1 MSNLLGYLLARAW
14 MSFIYQSF
22 GWLTSTVS
30 VSTLPVKC
38 YGGKICWHTKN
49 HTNHYGSKYLFLPL
63 LPEGVKTNV
72 LSHNDQAYKWK
83 IINGFHLR
91 QKKLSWSFI
100 IWQGFYEHWWYF
112 YALHFNKCLVPYGKD
127 GPWKWPMDCAT
138 CFFMIILVPLNILA
152 INFIFLWCIFIWFP
166 VRCYDY

>member
-1 MSNLLGYLLARAW
+1 MYVSIMSNLLGYLLARAW

-22 GWLTSTVS
+22 GSLTSTVS
-30 VSTLPVKC
+30 AATLPVKC
-38 YGGKICWHTKN
+38 YGGKTCWHTKN

-91 QKKLSWSFI
+91 QKDYHQDSSFDKF
-100 IWQGFYEHWWYF
+100 FYEYWKHF
-112 YALHFNKCLVPYGKD
+112 YALHVTKCLVPHAKMGHGND
-127 GPWKWPMDCAT
+127 QW
-138 CFFMIILVPLNILA
+138 IVQHV
-152 INFIFLWCIFIWFP
+152 FLW
-166 VRCYDY
+166 